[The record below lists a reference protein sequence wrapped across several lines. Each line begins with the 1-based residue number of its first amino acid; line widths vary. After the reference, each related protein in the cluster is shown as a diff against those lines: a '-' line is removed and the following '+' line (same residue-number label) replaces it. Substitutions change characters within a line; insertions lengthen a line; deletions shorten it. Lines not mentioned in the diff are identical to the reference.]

1 MQEKSFDRK
10 WQNCKYLPKC
20 YKIKKYKKFKKHI
33 DIYVFFVYNVNE
45 IMAKKRAKERDE
57 RVMDMSEINLSKIDG
72 EEVLDI
78 YNRTREFIEF
88 LDNEIKTNEVE
99 KK

>member
-1 MQEKSFDRK
+1 
-10 WQNCKYLPKC
+10 
-20 YKIKKYKKFKKHI
+20 
-33 DIYVFFVYNVNE
+33 
-45 IMAKKRAKERDE
+45 
-57 RVMDMSEINLSKIDG
+57 MDMSEINLSKIDG